1 MERRTSREPEAEPGA
16 AMNSLVL
23 CRSPRRSQTGVALI
37 MVLLAMALVVMLAA
51 GMTQHLSVRVYKASH
66 YLTQSQGYSI
76 ALGAEALAKEILFR
90 DYDQDKKDSAYVD
103 SPDEEWSQYSAVL
116 PLDNGVV
123 EVQIDDLS
131 GRINLNDLV
140 NSAGKVD
147 KVTHD
152 RLVRLL
158 QVLEITSV
166 NVDAMVDWIDENDET
181 VSAYGAEDGRY
192 LSQDPPYRA
201 ANQPF
206 TSVTELRLLDGITEE
221 DYQALV
227 PYVATLPVSGSGIN
241 VNMASSPVIQSLNPQ
256 ITAAQ
261 AEAVIEQRTEARFD
275 SVQVFLALP
284 QFAGLGL
291 KAAGLGVQSHFFEVV
306 SRVTVDNRVANLVS
320 TVYRGPDG
328 ALSTVRRDTGQ
339 KNRITKE
346 PFGVSN
352 AE

>member
-1 MERRTSREPEAEPGA
+1 MNKRLSLRRVGASER
-16 AMNSLVL
+16 
-23 CRSPRRSQTGVALI
+23 GVALI

-66 YLTQSQGYSI
+66 YLTQTQGYSI
-76 ALGAEALAKEILFR
+76 ALGAEALAKQILYQ
-90 DYDQDKKDSAYVD
+90 DYQDDKKASSFVD
-103 SPDEEWSQYSAVL
+103 SPEEAWSRYSAVL
-116 PLDNGVV
+116 PLDDGVV

-140 NSAGKVD
+140 NPAGRVD

-158 QVLEITSV
+158 QVIGITSV
-166 NVDAMVDWIDENDET
+166 NVDAMVDWIDDNDET

-192 LSQDPPYRA
+192 LSQNPPYRA

-206 TSVTELRLLDGITEE
+206 TSVSELRLIDGMTED
-221 DYQALV
+221 DYRALA
-227 PYVATLPVSGSGIN
+227 PYVAALPVAGSGIN
-241 VNMASSPVIQSLNPQ
+241 VNMASGPVIQSLSPQ
-256 ITAAQ
+256 ITATQ
-261 AEAVIEQRTEARFD
+261 AEAVLAQRKSSRFD
-275 SVQVFLALP
+275 TVQAFLALP

-291 KAAGLGVQSHFFEVV
+291 KAAGLSVQSHFFEVA
-306 SRVTVDNRVANLVS
+306 SRVTVDNRVAHLVS
-320 TVYRGPDG
+320 VVYRAPDG

-346 PFGVSN
+346 PFGVSKS
-352 AE
+352 

>member
-1 MERRTSREPEAEPGA
+1 MNRSLMDRSAGSGER
-16 AMNSLVL
+16 
-23 CRSPRRSQTGVALI
+23 GVALI

-66 YLTQSQGYSI
+66 YLTQTQGYSI
-76 ALGAEALAKEILFR
+76 ALGAEALAKQILYR
-90 DYDQDKKDSAYVD
+90 DYQDDKKDSAFVD

-140 NSAGKVD
+140 NAAGKVD

-152 RLVRLL
+152 RLERLL
-158 QVLEITSV
+158 QVLEVTSV
-166 NVDAMVDWIDENDET
+166 TVDAMVDWIDDNDEA

-221 DYQALV
+221 DYQALT
-227 PYVATLPVSGSGIN
+227 PYVAALPVASSGIN
-241 VNMASSPVIQSLNPQ
+241 VNMASGPVIQSLGPQ

-261 AEAVIEQRTEARFD
+261 AEAVIEQRKDTRFD
-275 SVQVFLALP
+275 TVQAFLALP

-291 KAAGLGVQSHFFEVV
+291 KAEGLSVRSHFFEVV
-306 SRVTVDNRVANLVS
+306 SRVTVDNRVAHLVS
-320 TVYRGPDG
+320 TVYRSSDG

-346 PFGVSN
+346 PFGVSKS
-352 AE
+352 

>member
-1 MERRTSREPEAEPGA
+1 MNKWLPSRSAGA
-16 AMNSLVL
+16 AE
-23 CRSPRRSQTGVALI
+23 QGVALI

-51 GMTQHLSVRVYKASH
+51 GMTQHLSVRVYRASH
-66 YLTQSQGYSI
+66 YLTQTQGYSI
-76 ALGAEALAKEILFR
+76 ALGAEALAKQILYR
-90 DYDQDKKDSAYVD
+90 DYLDDKKESAFVD
-103 SPDEEWSQYSAVL
+103 SPDEAWSRYSAVL
-116 PLDNGVV
+116 PLDDGVV

-140 NSAGKVD
+140 DSGGKVD

-152 RLVRLL
+152 RLTRLL

-166 NVDAMVDWIDENDET
+166 SVDSMVDWIDENDET

-206 TSVTELRLLDGITEE
+206 TSITELRLLAGITED
-221 DYQALV
+221 DYQALA
-227 PYVATLPVSGSGIN
+227 PYVAALPVAGLGIN

-261 AEAVIEQRTEARFD
+261 AEAVMEQRKESRFD
-275 SVQVFLALP
+275 SVQAFLALP

-291 KAAGLGVQSHFFEVV
+291 KAQKLSVQSHFFDVV
-306 SRVTVDNRVANLVS
+306 SRVTVDNRVAHLVS
-320 TVYRGPDG
+320 TVYRSTDG
-328 ALSTVRRDTGQ
+328 ELSTISRDTGQ
-339 KNRITKE
+339 KNRITKD
-346 PFGVSN
+346 PFGVTKD
-352 AE
+352 